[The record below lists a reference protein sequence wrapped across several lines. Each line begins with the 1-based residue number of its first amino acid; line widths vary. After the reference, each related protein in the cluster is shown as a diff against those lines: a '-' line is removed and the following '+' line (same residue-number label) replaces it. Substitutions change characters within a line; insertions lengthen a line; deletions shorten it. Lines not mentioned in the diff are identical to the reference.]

1 MTARCTGCWLSYGST
16 PPALLPLLSHLP
28 ELALQSR
35 PLWPIGHIGH
45 PFAKFVLSVPEV
57 LAMLRV
63 LGRGNSA
70 IPRRGRRRP
79 TNCDLAN
86 PWYRDLSLSVS

>member
-1 MTARCTGCWLSYGST
+1 MRFLELVLESC
-16 PPALLPLLSHLP
+16 ALW
-28 ELALQSR
+28 AVGDVR
-35 PLWPIGHIGH
+35 N
-45 PFAKFVLSVPEV
+45 PFAKFVLSVPKV

-79 TNCDLAN
+79 TNCDVAN
-86 PWYRDLSLSVS
+86 SWYCDLSLSVG